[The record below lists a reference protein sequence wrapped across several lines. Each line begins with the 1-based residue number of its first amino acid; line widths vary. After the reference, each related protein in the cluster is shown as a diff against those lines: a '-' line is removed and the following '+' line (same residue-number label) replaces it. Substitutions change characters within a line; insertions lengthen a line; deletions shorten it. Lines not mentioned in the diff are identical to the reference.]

1 MIDCPHVQACL
12 AEEGVAAAT
21 REEIKRHIEGCA
33 ACSQVL
39 DDLRR
44 LEAALDELPTEDA
57 SDALVAKTLAAVRQ
71 DQAKPKAWPWQR
83 SLATG
88 LAASVV
94 IAAAVGLTMR
104 VYQPNQQLAMVAK
117 DEVSRAENSESVM
130 EQVAVIP
137 ESEEEPS
144 LQLQSQRNEPLPAPA
159 EERAAGFEVSQL
171 AQKKAEESLYRSEAN
186 EQGARELDVI
196 AQLEARTGAQAAGAK
211 GKADRRLDDA
221 PLQKSLGSGE
231 RQSLFGG
238 TLRGLETQLE
248 NLAAEPVRPKETLTD
263 EKSPRAKSR
272 DEEADAALPTAPLV
286 NSELGEASAL
296 LDHAEPKGSYA
307 GPSLADDFLERN
319 RDVDGLSFQEPV
331 GYWANSYIPGDPVMR
346 LLEARL
352 AAWDR
357 GALGQ
362 ELGLEQDIAPIVQ
375 PFDGPQEAA
384 MALYLTSDAAAIE
397 GPTRLRLQV
406 GLKGAERQGGHRP
419 DMNIGLVIDQ
429 RELLDL
435 ESATRVRALIDALQ
449 RARQPGDRF
458 SLTVAGPGG
467 GLLVRPED
475 FRHGPLSVA
484 LERMLSGDVAGEAL
498 ALPVAMELAAE
509 SLLAGDDPNGVL
521 GSSLLLLVTG
531 SDLAGD
537 IETIETMT
545 HRNAV
550 GGLATSV
557 VSLAARDDLSHVD
570 RLVAAGQGHRRVL
583 DTAQAAEGLVD
594 RELHAASRAV
604 ARALRLRIR
613 LAPGVKLIDV
623 IGTERLGEPQAER
636 VREAE
641 QAIDQRLA
649 RTLGIDADRGE
660 DEAGIQI
667 VIPNFFAGDSHV
679 ILLDLLADR
688 PGPIADVTL
697 RYKDVV
703 NLANGITQAS
713 LSLGEGAR
721 APGHLELNVTKNLA
735 AHAFAEQ
742 ARSAG
747 RALAVGDV
755 PQAIQRLTA
764 LRDLLR
770 GLREAVPAWR
780 SDPELAADETLLN
793 DYLALLASPIAGD
806 AAQRRNLAD
815 SLQVAAFRKVQP
827 PAR

>member
-1 MIDCPHVQACL
+1 M
-12 AEEGVAAAT
+12 
-21 REEIKRHIEGCA
+21 
-33 ACSQVL
+33 
-39 DDLRR
+39 
-44 LEAALDELPTEDA
+44 
-57 SDALVAKTLAAVRQ
+57 
-71 DQAKPKAWPWQR
+71 
-83 SLATG
+83 
-88 LAASVV
+88 
-94 IAAAVGLTMR
+94 
-104 VYQPNQQLAMVAK
+104 
-117 DEVSRAENSESVM
+117 
-130 EQVAVIP
+130 
-137 ESEEEPS
+137 
-144 LQLQSQRNEPLPAPA
+144 
-159 EERAAGFEVSQL
+159 SQL